1 MTINVDADFEHT
13 FWENSEAIENIITEL
28 INNNSVIIK
37 FNTEGPCL
45 KSLGI
50 YNFLEKISKLLDV
63 PHENIEIQTHNQS
76 EFHRT
81 FKIKKFPMAY
91 SLPTV
96 QNEIEFH
103 DKIHTKQFN
112 VVNFKKI
119 ACFVGRPSWERLL
132 ISSYLYKNH
141 KNDTLQTYHYD
152 INKKHQVTGIDKI
165 IDVTKNIEYGLDAV
179 NFLTKCPM
187 RGPDKI
193 AQYPITVDEFLN
205 INSEYYRLFVEV
217 VSETYTEGNTFF
229 PTEKTFRPIA
239 LNTPCIINGPKG
251 FLKNLK
257 KLGFKTFDKWWSEDY
272 DNYDGV
278 TRIEKI
284 FDIIDYICSLSQ
296 IELNTMYDDM
306 EYVLEHNRHWLNKIT
321 NEDFKRVFKY

>member
-1 MTINVDADFEHT
+1 MTINIDFNLEHT
-13 FWENSEAIENIITEL
+13 FWENSVAIQDIISEL
-28 INNNSVIIK
+28 INNKSVSIK

-45 KSLGI
+45 KSLGV
-50 YNFLEKISKLLDV
+50 YNFLEKISDLLNV

-81 FKIKKFPMAY
+81 FTIKKFPIVH

-96 QNEIEFH
+96 QNEIEFQ
-103 DKIHTKQFN
+103 DEVHTKQFN
-112 VVNFKKI
+112 AGNFKKI
-119 ACFVGRPSWERLL
+119 AFFVGRSSWERLW
-132 ISSYLYKNH
+132 ISSYLYKNY
-141 KNDTLQTYHYD
+141 KNDTLQTYHYN
-152 INKKHQVTGIDKI
+152 INKKHQVAGIEKI
-165 IDVTKNIEYGLDAV
+165 IDATKNIQCGLDAV

-187 RGPDKI
+187 HGPDKI
-193 AQYPITVDEFLN
+193 SRYPITVDEFLN
-205 INSEYYRLFVEV
+205 INSEYCRVFAEV
-217 VSETYTEGNTFF
+217 ASETYTKGNTFF

-239 LNTPCIINGPKG
+239 LKTPCIINGPIG
-251 FLKNLK
+251 FLNNLK
-257 KLGFKTFDKWWSEDY
+257 RLGFKTFDKWWSEDY
-272 DNYDGV
+272 DNYNGV

-321 NEDFKRVFKY
+321 EEDFKRVFKY

>member
-81 FKIKKFPMAY
+81 FKIKKFPIAY

-96 QNEIEFH
+96 QNEIEFL

-112 VVNFKKI
+112 VINFKKI
-119 ACFVGRPSWERLL
+119 ACFVGRPSWERLM

-141 KNDTLQTYHYD
+141 KSSTLQTYHYD
-152 INKKHQVTGIDKI
+152 INKKHQTSGIDKI
-165 IDVTKNIEYGLDAV
+165 IDATKDIEYGIDAV
-179 NFLTKCPM
+179 EFLTKCPIH
-187 RGPDKI
+187 GPDKI
-193 AQYPITVDEFLN
+193 AQYPITVDNFLN
-205 INSEYYRLFVEV
+205 INSEYYRVFAEMVC
-217 VSETYTEGNTFF
+217 ETYPEGNTFF

-239 LNTPCIINGPKG
+239 LKTPFIINGPVN
-251 FLKNLK
+251 FIK
-257 KLGFKTFDKWWSEDY
+257 KLKSLGFRTFDQWWSEEYDDY
-272 DNYDGV
+272 SDF

-284 FDIIDYICSLSQ
+284 FGIIDYICNLTHS
-296 IELNTMYDDM
+296 ELNMIYDDM
-306 EYVLEHNRHWLNKIT
+306 ECVLEHNRCRLKEIT